1 MKRFPIVFLSTLTIW
16 TGLARSQEAAALQD
30 VASVLGRAAAFFQ
43 PGDHAGRSLHWRG
56 ELVAVRGLDDKLK
69 GSRFELHLEPP
80 GNLKLTVEA
89 AGRTVTLCQ
98 DGPLSWI
105 HVPDKNLLIKGD
117 PAVPRFSTRPDSVSP
132 VRLDLLRLPV
142 NRAQLALLPA
152 FVQVS
157 TTPAAAGTTDYTLT
171 LSPAAAALEWA
182 ASRPT
187 VTATV
192 ADGSSWPQVIR
203 FEDQKRSFTINLSP
217 AVTGPPLP
225 ASTWQPNPKV
235 DDRTETVAAAHLE
248 KFLRVTLASLGSRI
262 PTLPPATGERWLVAT
277 EGKGRLED
285 HDGTRVIFLSGS
297 PEEMGH
303 QHGVLLKKEIRRVVD
318 RILYGVGVGSS
329 FDKGRWFFGEIEEAV
344 RRTGPF
350 IDPRHLTEM
359 DAMAGAAGL
368 ETEEVR
374 LANFFPELFHCSG
387 FALLGKATGD
397 GKLYHGRILDY
408 LRGAGLEENAVVMV
422 NRPDTGHAWVNI
434 GYAGFTGSVTAMNEK
449 QLSIGEMGGRG
460 EGSWDG
466 KPMAQLV
473 REVMERCATLEE
485 AIEFMRRTPRT
496 CEYYYVIADA
506 KSGKAAGLKATA
518 GIFEVVHPGEAHPEL
533 SNPMP
538 DTVLLSAGSRYDELV
553 KRVKAGFGGFDAV
566 KSIGLMTPPVCMTSN
581 IHSVLFAPGSLDFWV
596 ANADSQNVASET
608 RYTPY
613 NLRQLLDAAPAP
625 AKPKVP

>member
-1 MKRFPIVFLSTLTIW
+1 
-16 TGLARSQEAAALQD
+16 
-30 VASVLGRAAAFFQ
+30 
-43 PGDHAGRSLHWRG
+43 
-56 ELVAVRGLDDKLK
+56 
-69 GSRFELHLEPP
+69 
-80 GNLKLTVEA
+80 
-89 AGRTVTLCQ
+89 
-98 DGPLSWI
+98 
-105 HVPDKNLLIKGD
+105 
-117 PAVPRFSTRPDSVSP
+117 
-132 VRLDLLRLPV
+132 
-142 NRAQLALLPA
+142 
-152 FVQVS
+152 
-157 TTPAAAGTTDYTLT
+157 
-171 LSPAAAALEWA
+171 LEWA

-192 ADGSSWPQVIR
+192 AAGSPWPQVIR
-203 FEDQKRSFTINLSP
+203 FEDHKRSITINLSP
-217 AVTGPPLP
+217 AVMGPPLP
-225 ASTWQPNPKV
+225 ASTWLPDSKAG
-235 DDRTETVAAAHLE
+235 DRTESVAAAHLE
-248 KFLRVTLASLGSRI
+248 KFFRVSLASLGSRI

-285 HDGTRVIFLSGS
+285 HDGTRVLFLSGT

-329 FDKGRWFFGEIEEAV
+329 FEKGRWFFGEIEEAV

-350 IDPRHLTEM
+350 IDPKHLAEM
-359 DAMAGAAGL
+359 DAIAGASGL
-368 ETEEVR
+368 EREEVR

-422 NRPDTGHAWVNI
+422 NRPDSRHAWVNI
-434 GYAGFTGSVTAMNEK
+434 SYAGFTGSVTAMNEK

-473 REVMERCATLEE
+473 REVMEKCATLEE

-496 CEYYYVIADA
+496 CEYYYVIGDA
-506 KSGKAAGLKATA
+506 KSGQAAGIKATA
-518 GIFEVVHPGEAHPEL
+518 GIFEVVRPGEAHPEL
-533 SNPMP
+533 RDPLP

-566 KSIGLMTPPVCMTSN
+566 KSISLMTPPVCMTSN

-625 AKPKVP
+625 AKPRVP